1 MNTEREQGNNN
12 QMNTLRIAL
21 IVVAVVLVLSIIGN
35 IIYMS
40 RSSRLSDEKAQ
51 VTELKEGLEV
61 EVEVLEEASAVKD
74 EIIEE
79 KDDLIE
85 EMEHAHDSIVS
96 ARDSRIATLSR
107 RVNATAEE
115 LEEQRELNNQ
125 LVAANE
131 GLEGEKEAL
140 SDQLNKLQEEMDAL
154 SETHQRLQGKAEEAK
169 AMSIYSINAL
179 TMWDRWLFSD
189 RYNVSRA
196 SRVDHTFIRFE
207 ADGTIFTEAGP
218 KTIHMR
224 VLNPAGELMYGSA
237 DEFTSD
243 ETGESMA
250 YTKVQE
256 INFDHEPVEIQFNL
270 VHEDRLRAGTYT
282 MEFYIDGAL
291 KRTKEMALE

>member
-1 MNTEREQGNNN
+1 MNAEREQGNNN

-21 IVVAVVLVLSIIGN
+21 IVVAVILVLSIIGN

-51 VTELKEGLEV
+51 LTELKEGLEV
-61 EVEVLEEASAVKD
+61 ENEVLEEANAVKD

-79 KDDLIE
+79 KDAQIE

-115 LEEQRELNNQ
+115 LEEQRELNHQ

-140 SDQLNKLQEEMDAL
+140 RDQLTKLQDEMDAL
-154 SETHQRLQGKAEEAK
+154 AEAHQRLQGQAEEAE
-169 AMSIYSINAL
+169 AMNIYSINVL

-196 SRVDHTFIRFE
+196 SRVDHTFVRFE
-207 ADGTIFTEAGP
+207 TDGTIFTEAGP

-224 VLNPAGELMYGSA
+224 MLNPAGDLMYASA
-237 DEFTSD
+237 NEFTSA
-243 ETGESMA
+243 ETGESLA
-250 YTKVQE
+250 YTMVQE
-256 INFDHEPVEIQFNL
+256 INYDHEPVEVRFDL
-270 VHEDRLRAGTYT
+270 VHEDKLRAGTYT
-282 MEFYIDGAL
+282 MEFYIDGEL
-291 KRTKEMALE
+291 RRTKEMALE